1 MNRHLKKII
10 SLFLI
15 LAMIVPFVDGMYTY
29 ASNSNPSLYDE
40 SNDYFTSPTKNGETW
55 SAFKT
60 FNGVPSDL
68 PYKSDNGWF
77 FNIEIWKDQHIA
89 VYGDHTSMSGNDFK
103 NATLKNYSGDDLTIG
118 VKNQGYYKS
127 NGLLGEYRYHGF
139 DSKGNKYVNLDFP
152 ADSDSGRKPEEK
164 KWIYQVWEKSSP
176 YYKET
181 RIERPSQYYQIAK
194 LPTDKAKEVQAW
206 IKETLPFKIE
216 NSTNANKDAYN
227 YAHVLTAPTT
237 RFPGQTLMYHQSD
250 VVYYQMF
257 SLNKR
262 VQDKSKLELAPFIAV
277 NMTGEGI
284 SATKEIDLNYE
295 VKLTG
300 IYRDNYLW
308 SPYTVYEGVPVEVA
322 RTIYYTR
329 DEIKS
334 WTLTLQDTV
343 TDEITTITN
352 IKPNDNK
359 GSNTF
364 SVKIPYSK
372 YKSKLTGTGTE
383 KKLDIAFNGTITVY
397 FYNGD
402 SITQT
407 ISSLDTQI
415 PPDPII
421 NETGKQETPIVTEP
435 PMAYEAIKMDIEAP
449 RYMLDTETFKIIDG
463 TNLPN
468 GGSRTVFVEGQE
480 LSESDADH
488 FLAGQHLFPL
498 LGKDKIYTYS
508 VTYTDML
515 GQHLTYSS
523 YVVVYTTKPR
533 AQFKTVGT
541 FKENRKITVNTDFN
555 SVNSAYLLSHA
566 TINNLSFDAASDNAA
581 SLKFKTKNANQMV
594 FLVKDESELAIN
606 IKAQAEV
613 PSNLIERSDIP
624 SGYFVSDDYS
634 QSYHIDKDYDPAII
648 ANIWSSVMI
657 RDETLDFTYDGSSYD
672 DDTIT
677 INKYK
682 IYYDLNGD
690 SEPEQLVKQGNWD
703 DYDGFSA
710 NKLGAYKIVFDI
722 EESFGQETI
731 EEFITSTDKR
741 TASVERNFY
750 VDNVAPV
757 TAIESNID
765 VNIPKVDVMVL
776 NDQGITRE
784 LNDEIKTKR
793 VDWINALGQSKGV
806 SANLQ
811 IWDLYTYIDTK
822 SVTPTQNTG
831 SSYPFATW
839 VYSSGGYTGTLNRIN
854 VRDNGSYYDYG
865 YSQAYTTC
873 VDEPIMKWTWNGN
886 ICGWSP
892 DDATIGLSCWYQDG
906 TKTVCTTDY
915 EWISDYRWVSNYYG
929 DYQGTISK
937 ATKQTFSPT
946 LDIDSEKY
954 IIYFAK
960 DKINNP
966 SDLDTTLKKATSKVI
981 LVGNPA
987 LKGTISHYAFV
998 DVNQPLANIM
1008 TEVND
1013 IIGND
1018 NALDNKKL
1026 LLVGETF
1033 ETYFMDYDEE
1043 KDSLYNTGIQYV
1055 HEANYYDNSTGL
1067 EAGSIAA
1074 YSESAY
1080 QIQTIKT
1087 SFSKPGKYTIY
1098 RKLKDT
1104 IPSYT
1109 GYEKFSN
1116 AAQMEIYVHRKP
1128 IADFS
1133 LDWDYDASKSVYK
1146 TTWVDLSYDLDHQY
1160 SEGNKGIVDRKLM
1173 YRKTYGDNAWYYAI
1187 PTELTSG
1194 NYEMKYVV
1202 KDLEGVWSDET
1213 TMLFTLSAEPPI
1225 QLKAKLKSITPPY
1238 ETSNIPASEKIQVY
1252 EIITNYHQAHN
1263 LKVSIYDDHGVKLKD
1278 EALLS
1283 NAEIP
1288 YNNIKGNIYNWQT
1301 CDITLPQIYQDGNYS
1316 VKIEAY
1322 SVINP
1327 AIKTIIDLPF
1337 HIQTP
1342 IDIVGDVDNMIN
1354 REISHF
1360 TGKTNKYASTVNVIL
1375 YKGTAY
1381 QTTVALK
1388 KSSIQLDSDTISW
1401 ETDVLISEEI
1411 PEDRYILEFEAL
1423 TPSNNR
1429 ATYELNKEVM
1439 ALKVKKVSITG
1450 YWNHWRGQIDVFG
1463 ERMSFEPHRFLSYE
1477 KVIIKAEVIG
1487 DPDEVSVSFSPEL
1500 EAMSYTNSLGQVYLY
1515 QTEVGFVQ
1523 IFPIKLV
1530 KKSGDSKSSI
1540 WEGEYVLPLA
1550 KETISWRNLRLRN
1563 SYLCVITAKKA
1574 LNKSEVMINDLEI
1587 TGNIYDLLYHQPKYK
1602 N

>member
-1 MNRHLKKII
+1 M
-10 SLFLI
+10 
-15 LAMIVPFVDGMYTY
+15 T
-29 ASNSNPSLYDE
+29 
-40 SNDYFTSPTKNGETW
+40 
-55 SAFKT
+55 
-60 FNGVPSDL
+60 
-68 PYKSDNGWF
+68 
-77 FNIEIWKDQHIA
+77 
-89 VYGDHTSMSGNDFK
+89 
-103 NATLKNYSGDDLTIG
+103 
-118 VKNQGYYKS
+118 
-127 NGLLGEYRYHGF
+127 
-139 DSKGNKYVNLDFP
+139 
-152 ADSDSGRKPEEK
+152 
-164 KWIYQVWEKSSP
+164 
-176 YYKET
+176 
-181 RIERPSQYYQIAK
+181 
-194 LPTDKAKEVQAW
+194 
-206 IKETLPFKIE
+206 
-216 NSTNANKDAYN
+216 
-227 YAHVLTAPTT
+227 
-237 RFPGQTLMYHQSD
+237 
-250 VVYYQMF
+250 
-257 SLNKR
+257 
-262 VQDKSKLELAPFIAV
+262 QDKSKLELAPFIAV
-277 NMTGEGI
+277 NKTGEGV

-308 SPYTVYEGVPVEVA
+308 SPYTVYEGVPVDVA
-322 RTIYYTR
+322 RSIYYTR

-334 WTLTLQDTV
+334 WTLKLQDTV
-343 TDEITTITN
+343 TEEITTITN
-352 IKPNDNK
+352 IKPNGNK

-372 YKSKLTGTGTE
+372 YKSKLKGIGT
-383 KKLDIAFNGTITVY
+383 KKELEIAFNGTITLY

-407 ISSLDTQI
+407 ISSLDSQ
-415 PPDPII
+415 PAPDPII
-421 NETGKQETPIVTEP
+421 DEDGSKETSPTK
-435 PMAYEAIKMDIEAP
+435 PMVQKIKLDISAP
-449 RYMLDTETFKIIDG
+449 KYMLDTETFKVLDN
-463 TNLPN
+463 TELPVDA
-468 GGSRTVFVEGQE
+468 SRKVILDEAE
-480 LSESDADH
+480 LSEADSEN
-488 FLAGQHLFPL
+488 FIAGQYLFPL
-498 LGKDKIYTYS
+498 IGKDKIYTYS
-508 VTYTDML
+508 IVYTD
-515 GQHLTYSS
+515 GEGTDVKYSS
-523 YVVVYTTKPR
+523 YIVVYTTKPR
-533 AQFKTVGT
+533 AQFKTEGT
-541 FKENRKITVNTDFN
+541 FKENRKITVNTDFA
-555 SVNSAYLLSHA
+555 SVNSAYLLSNVS
-566 TINNLSFDAASDNAA
+566 INNLVFDATSDSVG
-581 SLKFKTKNANQMV
+581 SLKFKTKDANQMV
-594 FLVKDESELAIN
+594 FLVKDESELDIN
-606 IKAQAEV
+606 IKAESIV
-613 PSNLIERSDIP
+613 PPSLIERSDIP
-624 SGYFVSDDYS
+624 YGYFVSDNYN
-634 QSYHIDKDYDPAII
+634 QSYHIDYDYDPAII

-657 RDETLDFTYDGSSYD
+657 RGETLDFTYDGSSYD
-672 DDTIT
+672 DDLISV
-677 INKYK
+677 NKYV
-682 IYYDLNGD
+682 IYYDANGD
-690 SEPEQLVKQGNWD
+690 GEAEQIVKQGLWEN
-703 DYDGFSA
+703 YDGYTPT
-710 NKLGAYKIVFDI
+710 KLGTYKIVFDI

-731 EEFITSTDKR
+731 SEFIT
-741 TASVERNFY
+741 TADTRKATAERVFY

-765 VNIPKVDVMVL
+765 VNIPKVDVLVL

-784 LNDEIKTKR
+784 LNDEIKMKR
-793 VDWINALGQSKGV
+793 VDWINALGQTKGLN
-806 SANLQ
+806 ANLQ

-822 SVTPTQNTG
+822 YVTPSQNTG
-831 SSYPFATW
+831 GSYPSATW
-839 VYSSGGYTGTLNRIN
+839 VYSSGGYTGTLNRTI
-854 VRDNGSYYDYG
+854 VRDNGSYHDYG
-865 YSQAYTTC
+865 YSQSYTTC
-873 VDEPIMKWTWNGN
+873 VDEPIMKWIWNGN

-915 EWISDYRWVSNYYG
+915 EWISDYQWVSNYYG

-937 ATKQTFSPT
+937 ATKQTFNPT

-954 IIYFAK
+954 IVYFAR

-966 SDLDTTLKKATSKVI
+966 SDLDTILKKATSKVI
-981 LVGNPA
+981 LVGHPA

-998 DVNQPLANIM
+998 DVNQPLADIM
-1008 TEVND
+1008 AEVND

-1026 LLVGETF
+1026 LLVDETF

-1067 EAGSIAA
+1067 EADSIAL

-1098 RKLKDT
+1098 RRLKDT

-1109 GYEKFSN
+1109 GYEKYSN

-1160 SEGNKGIVDRKLM
+1160 SDANKGIVDRKLM
-1173 YRKTYGDNAWYYAI
+1173 YRKTNGDNVWYYAI

-1202 KDLEGVWSDET
+1202 KDLEGVWSDENT
-1213 TMLFTLSAEPPI
+1213 KLFTLSADPPI

-1238 ETSNIPASEKIQVY
+1238 ETSNIPASEKLQVY

-1278 EALLS
+1278 EALLLS
-1283 NAEIP
+1283 TDIP
-1288 YNNIKGNIYNWQT
+1288 YNNIKGNVYNWQT
-1301 CDITLPQIYQDGNYS
+1301 CNITLPPTYQDGNYS

-1337 HIQTP
+1337 HVQTP
-1342 IDIVGDVDNMIN
+1342 IDIVGNVDAMIIG
-1354 REISHF
+1354 EISHF
-1360 TGKTNKYASTVNVIL
+1360 TAKTNKYANTANVIL
-1375 YKGTAY
+1375 YKGTTC
-1381 QTTVALK
+1381 QTKVALK
-1388 KSSIQLDSDTISW
+1388 KSTFQPDSDTISW
-1401 ETDVLISEEI
+1401 ENDVLISESI
-1411 PEDRYILEFEAL
+1411 PEGNYILEFEAL

-1439 ALKVKKVSITG
+1439 ALKVKNVSITG

-1477 KVIIKAEVIG
+1477 KVIIRAEVIG
-1487 DPDEVSVSFSPEL
+1487 DPDEVCVSFSPEL

-1515 QTEVGFVQ
+1515 QTEVGFIH

-1550 KETISWRNLRLRN
+1550 KETISWQNLRLRP
-1563 SYLCVITAKKA
+1563 SYLCAITAKKA
-1574 LNKSEVMINDLEI
+1574 LSKCEIVINDLEI